1 MFAKKP
7 GAFFLMGYG
16 LLKKCSLGKRLV
28 NVGPIE
34 LNKNV
39 LLNLAKNF
47 TTRSRTC
54 DFCAFMTRSILFSL
68 WKHTG
73 GNSGYLHCIILHY
86 WENCVYFS
94 PQINA
99 GLKAYLFQTAEC

>member
-1 MFAKKP
+1 
-7 GAFFLMGYG
+7 MGYG

-47 TTRSRTC
+47 TTRSLTC
-54 DFCAFMTRSILFSL
+54 DFCALGQSYFLSGNIQGVIQGNCTASYCTIGKIVFISVHKSMQGLRPIYFRQQSVSISLFIDL
-68 WKHTG
+68 
-73 GNSGYLHCIILHY
+73 C
-86 WENCVYFS
+86 
-94 PQINA
+94 
-99 GLKAYLFQTAEC
+99 